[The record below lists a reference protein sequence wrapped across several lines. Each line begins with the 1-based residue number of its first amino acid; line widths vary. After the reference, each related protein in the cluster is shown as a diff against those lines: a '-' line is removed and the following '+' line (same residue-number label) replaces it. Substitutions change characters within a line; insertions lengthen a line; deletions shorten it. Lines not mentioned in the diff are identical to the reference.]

1 MDLFYR
7 RPSLETRDAMSKSA
21 LNLKHIPGSRYE
33 EILNAED
40 GVKKLTK
47 HDHVKIV
54 NSGNSAILSV
64 MSTFKDRILIPDQG
78 GWIGFKKMAEFLDI
92 KAIPIPTE
100 LGIVEVDALECLI
113 EKFNPE
119 ALFITSFA
127 GYSAE
132 QPIKDIYKICD
143 DMGVILVEDASGGIG
158 DDTGWMGNGDH
169 AHVILASTGSP
180 KTVNVGNGGFI
191 STNNINLINSAKNIL
206 KSLKAD
212 PVTCAGI
219 ASEIKN
225 APYILSKTL
234 EACNFLKSEIMEF
247 RDVLYGDKSGLNI
260 IIPDE
265 YPKRLSYQLRN
276 RLNVHGGSIITVCP
290 NYNRVKMNALCIE
303 IKNLDVKCMT
313 PENLDEIIKILKTL
327 N

>member
-7 RPSLETRDAMSKSA
+7 RPSLETRNAMSKSA

-33 EILNAED
+33 EILNAEE
-40 GVKKLTK
+40 GVKKLTR
-47 HDHVKIV
+47 HDQVKIV

-64 MSTFKDRILIPDQG
+64 MSTFKDKIMIPDQG

-143 DMGVILVEDASGGIG
+143 DMGVVLVEDASGGIG
-158 DDTGWMGNGDH
+158 DESGMLGNGKH
-169 AHVILASTGSP
+169 THVIVASTGSP

-225 APYILSKTL
+225 APYILSKTI

-247 RDVLYGDKSGLNI
+247 REVLYGDKSGLNI

-276 RLNVHGGSIITVCP
+276 RINVHGGSIITVCP